1 MKSEETMTDVTAGS
15 FDETMWSGL
24 LHGGH
29 GGTFMGVPN
38 IELDREVIRAS
49 GTKAVVYGFPF
60 DATTISRSGANYG
73 PRAIRETSV
82 QFTNFQ
88 ATYDFDLFAKLQL
101 ADGGDCKVA
110 LGNTVKTFER
120 VEADIAEIVAGGA
133 IPVVFG
139 GDHSVS
145 IPVGKAAKRPG
156 TSPGWVQFDTH
167 LDAAPHV
174 GGEELNHCCTI
185 TRAVDNG
192 YDPSKIVLVGISGW
206 MNPKT
211 ELKYCRDHGI
221 RVIWLED
228 IWERGAAWVVDQI
241 LERVGEDGFYL
252 TFDVDSLD
260 AAYAPGTC
268 APTPGGMTMRE
279 ALEIIR
285 GISPA
290 GLIGVDVAEA
300 LPAHDHSM
308 RTQLIAARVALEALA
323 FHAGSPRTPVYVG

>member
-1 MKSEETMTDVTAGS
+1 MSDPVGGS
-15 FDETMWSGL
+15 VDETMWNGL
-24 LHGGH
+24 LHGGL
-29 GGTFMGVPN
+29 GGTFMGVPKVALQRDA
-38 IELDREVIRAS
+38 IIAS
-49 GTKAVVYGFPF
+49 GAKAVVYGFPF

-88 ATYDFDLFAKLQL
+88 ATFDFDLFEHLPL
-101 ADGGDCKVA
+101 ADGGDCHVA

-120 VEADIAEIVAGGA
+120 VEADIAEIVAAGA

-145 IPVGKAAKRPG
+145 IPVGKAVRKAA
-156 TSPGWVQFDTH
+156 SNPGWVQFDTH
-167 LDAAPHV
+167 LDAAPNV

-192 YDPSKIVLVGISGW
+192 YDPSKMVLVGISGW

-221 RVIWLED
+221 RIIWLED
-228 IWERGAAWVVDQI
+228 IWQHGTAWAVEQI
-241 LERVGEDGFYL
+241 LERVGDDGFYF
-252 TFDVDSLD
+252 TFDVDALD
-260 AAYAPGTC
+260 AAFAPGTC

-279 ALEIIR
+279 ALEIVR
-285 GISPA
+285 GIAPA
-290 GLIGVDVAEA
+290 GIIGLDIAE
-300 LPAHDHSM
+300 PAPSLDHST
-308 RTQLIAARVALEALA
+308 RTQLVAARIALEALA
-323 FHAGSPRTPVYVG
+323 FHAGCPSTPVRVG

>member
-1 MKSEETMTDVTAGS
+1 
-15 FDETMWSGL
+15 
-24 LHGGH
+24 
-29 GGTFMGVPN
+29 
-38 IELDREVIRAS
+38 
-49 GTKAVVYGFPF
+49 
-60 DATTISRSGANYG
+60 
-73 PRAIRETSV
+73 V

-88 ATYDFDLFAKLQL
+88 ATYDFDLFERLPL
-101 ADGGDCKVA
+101 ADGGDCNVA
-110 LGNTVKTFER
+110 LGNTVKTFAR
-120 VEADIAEIVAGGA
+120 VEADITEIVAGGA

-192 YDPSKIVLVGISGW
+192 YDPSKIVLVGINGW
-206 MNPKT
+206 LNPKT
-211 ELKYCRDHGI
+211 ELKYCRDNDI
-221 RVIWLED
+221 RVIWLEE
-228 IWERGAAWVVDQI
+228 IWEHGAAWVVEQI
-241 LERVGEDGFYL
+241 LERVGEEGFYL
-252 TFDVDSLD
+252 TFDVDALD

-279 ALEIIR
+279 ALQIVR

-290 GLIGVDVAEA
+290 GLIGVDIAETA
-300 LPAHDHSM
+300 PAHDHST
-308 RTQLIAARVALEALA
+308 RTQLIAARIALEALA
-323 FHAGSPRTPVYVG
+323 FHAGSPNTPVRVG

>member
-1 MKSEETMTDVTAGS
+1 MSEESSGS
-15 FDETMWSGL
+15 FDETMWNGL
-24 LHGGH
+24 LHGGF
-29 GGTFMGVPN
+29 GGTFMGVPKV
-38 IELDREVIRAS
+38 ELNREAIAAA
-49 GTKAVVYGFPF
+49 GAKAVVYGFPF

-82 QFTNFQ
+82 QYTNFQ
-88 ATYDFDLFAKLQL
+88 ATYDFDLFKHLPL
-101 ADGGDCKVA
+101 FDGGDTQVA

-145 IPVGKAAKRPG
+145 IPVGKAAKKPG

-167 LDAAPHV
+167 LDSAPDV
-174 GGEELNHCCTI
+174 GGETLSHCCTI

-192 YDPSKIVLVGISGW
+192 YDPAKMVLVGINGW

-211 ELKYCRDHGI
+211 ELKYCRDNGI

-228 IWERGAAWVVDQI
+228 IWNKGTLWAVEQI
-241 LERVGEDGFYL
+241 LERVGEEGFYL
-252 TFDVDSLD
+252 TFDVDALD
-260 AAYAPGTC
+260 AAFAPGTC
-268 APTPGGMTMRE
+268 APTPGGMTIRE
-279 ALEIIR
+279 AFEIIR

-290 GLIGVDVAEA
+290 GLIGVDIAE
-300 LPAHDHSM
+300 PAPSLDHSM
-308 RTQLIAARVALEALA
+308 RTQLVAGRLALEALA
-323 FHAGSPRTPVYVG
+323 FHAGCPSEPIYIG

>member
-1 MKSEETMTDVTAGS
+1 MTEASGGS
-15 FDETMWSGL
+15 FDETMWNGL
-24 LHGGH
+24 LHGGL
-29 GGTFMGVPN
+29 GGTFMGVPKV
-38 IELDREVIRAS
+38 ELNRDAIRAA
-49 GTKAVVYGFPF
+49 GAKAVVYGFPF

-88 ATYDFDLFAKLQL
+88 ATFDFDLFAHLPL
-101 ADGGDCKVA
+101 FDAGDCHVA
-110 LGNTVKTFER
+110 LGNTPKTFAR

-145 IPVGKAAKRPG
+145 IPVGKAVKQPG

-167 LDAAPHV
+167 LDAAPNV

-192 YDPSKIVLVGISGW
+192 YDPAKMVLVGISGW

-221 RVIWLED
+221 RVIWLEE
-228 IWERGAAWVVDQI
+228 IWEHGAVWAAEQI
-241 LERVGEDGFYL
+241 LERVGDEGFYL
-252 TFDVDSLD
+252 TFDVDALD
-260 AAYAPGTC
+260 AAFAPGTC

-279 ALEIIR
+279 AIQIIR
-285 GISPA
+285 GIAPA
-290 GLIGVDVAEA
+290 GLIGLDIAE
-300 LPAHDHSM
+300 PAPSLDHST
-308 RTQLIAARVALEALA
+308 RTQLVAARIALEALA
-323 FHAGSPRTPVYVG
+323 FHAGSPSVPVRVG